1 MTGSGAIE
9 PGARWALAEGEVGGP
24 QGTETLIA
32 VANTSATPG
41 PVRITLLFEDGTSAE
56 KPFTLLAASR
66 FTVNIAE
73 KFPSARDRR
82 FGTVVESLG
91 DPAVLIV
98 VERSMYS
105 NPAGAGRT
113 AGSIAPAVLL
123 GAAVV
128 SPDAPTLTAAT
139 TSTVPAPGTVPGALA
154 VSGSNAGA
162 ALYNLKVVS
171 DASPD
176 LSELNSLIF
185 STTSR

>member
-1 MTGSGAIE
+1 RGPPPRRYRRLDVDHVDERHSRCRRASMSWPGATSSSWQNPMTGSGAIE
-9 PGARWALAEGEVGGP
+9 PGARWALAEGEVGGT

-91 DPAVLIV
+91 
-98 VERSMYS
+98 
-105 NPAGAGRT
+105 
-113 AGSIAPAVLL
+113 
-123 GAAVV
+123 
-128 SPDAPTLTAAT
+128 
-139 TSTVPAPGTVPGALA
+139 
-154 VSGSNAGA
+154 
-162 ALYNLKVVS
+162 
-171 DASPD
+171 
-176 LSELNSLIF
+176 
-185 STTSR
+185 